1 MAAASAS
8 VRYGGAAASASGG
21 GGGGAT
27 DALSRILAD
36 LCTRGTP
43 KDGASLSL
51 RKHVEEEARDLSG
64 DVFSRFMDQLY
75 ECISSLLESSDV
87 AENLGALRAIDE
99 LIDVDFGE
107 SASKVSKFSNYMRTI
122 FDVKRDPEV
131 LVLASQVLGHLAR
144 AGGAMTADEVEHQV
158 KTALDWLRGERV
170 EYRRF
175 AAVLILKVNAESLE
189 DSSDDVGLGFHI
201 GSREMAENASTVFNV
216 HISEFV
222 DAIWV
227 ALRDP
232 TLAVR
237 VRAVEALRACLRVIE
252 LRETRWRV
260 QWYYRMFEA
269 TQHGLGKN
277 APVHSI
283 HGSLL
288 AVGELLRNTGEFMM
302 SRFKEVAEIV
312 LRYLE
317 HRDRLVRL
325 SITSLLPRIAH
336 FLRDRF
342 VINYLTICM
351 DHILA
356 VLRIPAERA
365 SGFIAL
371 GEMAGAL
378 DGELLNYLPTITY
391 HLRDAIAP
399 RRGKPSLEALACV
412 GSFAKAMGPAMEP
425 HVRSL
430 LDAMFSSGLSSTLV
444 EALEQISIRF
454 TLILVPFCCQWL
466 SFVGLVAREGVDHSI
481 SSAPTMQYPVQ
492 GAAAARG
499 NMINTTQQVPELS
512 NSALVQLSL
521 QTLARF
527 NFKGHELLEF
537 ARDSVVVYLEDEDG
551 ATRRDAALCC
561 CRLVANSFS
570 GVSCAQFG
578 SSRSSRTG
586 GKRRCLVEEI
596 VGKLLIA
603 AVGDADVS
611 VRKSVFSSL
620 HGNEGFDEYLAQA
633 DSLGGV
639 FIALNDEEFAVRE
652 YAILVAGRLSERN
665 PAYVLPA
672 LRRHLIQLLTYLEQ
686 SGDSKCREESAK
698 LLGCLIRSCERL
710 ILPYIAPIHK
720 VLVAKLKEGSGV
732 NANNGVVNGILVTV
746 GELAKAVSVTS
757 LCSAMDCFLAYFPG
771 NLQILAGEGGFALRQ
786 YLSELMPLIVDALL
800 DGASVA
806 KREVAVA
813 TLGQVAQSTG
823 YVISPYNE
831 YPQLLGLLLKLLN
844 GELPWSTRRE
854 VLKVLGIMGAL
865 DPHIHKRNQQSL
877 PRPHGEVVR
886 AASDMGQHIRSM
898 DELPMDLL
906 PSLATSEDYYS
917 TVAINS
923 LMRILRD
930 PSLSSYHQKVVGSLM
945 FIFKVLPDLFH
956 IVRTC
961 EDGLKEYITWKL
973 GTLVS
978 IARQHIRKYLP
989 DLLGLISELW
999 SSFSSP
1005 GTNRPVHGSPILHLV
1020 EQLCL
1025 ALNDEFRTH
1034 LRSILPCCIQ
1044 ALSDAER
1051 RSDYTYVLDILHTLE
1066 VFGGN
1071 LDEHMH
1077 LLLPALIR
1085 LFKVD
1090 ASVDVRR
1097 AAIKTLT
1104 RLIPRVQVIGHTSAL
1119 VYHLKLV
1126 LDGKNDD
1133 LRKDAVDALCC
1144 LAHALGEDFF
1154 IFIPSIHKL
1163 LLKHRLRHKEFEE
1176 IEGRLQRREP
1186 LILGSSA
1193 QNKTQHHPL
1202 EVISDPLNDMENDP
1216 YEEGSE
1222 MSKQLRSHQ
1231 VNDGRL
1237 RTAGEASQRSTK
1249 EDWAEWMRHFSI
1261 ELLKESPSPALRTCA
1276 KLAQLQP
1283 FVGRELFAAGFVSCW
1298 GQLNESNQKQ
1308 IVRSLEM
1315 AFSSPNITP
1324 EILATL
1330 LNLVRHSAEWTSM
1343 NLCYQQHESKAEF
1356 MEHDKNP
1363 LPIDIR
1369 LLGALAE
1376 KHVNITVATGN
1387 TFYQCRAFAKA
1398 LHYKEMEFE
1407 GARSKKMDANQVAVV
1422 EALIHINN
1430 QLHQHEAA
1438 VGILTYAQQRLD
1450 VQLKESW
1457 YEKLQRWDD
1466 ALKAYAIKATQATS
1480 PHLVL
1485 DATLGKMR
1493 CLAALARWEEL
1504 NNLCKEYWTPAE
1516 PSARLEMAPMAA
1528 NAAWNMGE
1536 WDQMTEYV
1544 SRLDDGDETKPRILG
1559 NTAATGDG
1567 SSNGAF
1573 FRAVL
1578 LVRRGKHDEARDYIE
1593 RARKCLA
1600 TELAALV
1607 LESYDRA
1614 YSNMVRV
1621 QQLSELEEVID
1632 YCTLPKE
1639 NVSVGAEGKS
1649 ALIRNMWT
1657 ERIQGAKRNVEL
1669 HPAAAAAYGV
1679 RTEVHKYD
1687 YSILFFNMLYYVKVW
1702 QALLPVRAL
1711 VLRPTEDIDTWLKF
1725 ASLCRKSGRISQ
1737 ARSTLIKLLQVE
1749 PEASLGKLSY
1759 QGPPQVIYAYL
1770 KYQWALG
1777 EDIKRK
1783 EAFAWLQDLVVE
1795 LSGTTDAS
1803 PGMAA
1808 GTISTS
1814 PSVPLLARVC
1824 RKLGTWMWTLSPRLD
1839 EDTIQEILMSLRNAT
1854 QCATNWAKAWHMWA
1868 LFNTAVMSH
1877 YTLRGFPAV
1886 AGQYVVAAVT
1896 GYFHSIAHAA
1906 TAKGVDDSLQDI
1918 LRLLTLWFNHGATV
1932 DVQMALQNGFAYVSI
1947 DTWLVVL
1954 PQIIARIQ
1962 SNNHAVRELIQSLL
1976 VRIGRVHPQALM
1988 YPLLV
1993 ACKSISTLRKAAA
2006 QEVVDKVRQHSGNLV
2021 DQAQLVSKELIRV
2034 AILWHEKWHEAL
2046 EEASRLYFG
2055 ERNIE
2060 GMLKALEP
2068 LHEALEEGPTTLME
2082 HTFIQAYGRE
2092 LMEAYECCMKY
2103 KRTGQESELT
2113 QAWDLYYH
2121 VFRRIDKQLPSL
2133 STLDLKASIKIHF
2146 YSVSPELLL
2155 CLNLELAVPGTYRA
2169 GAPLVTIS
2177 SFAPQL
2183 LVITSKQRPRKLTIR
2198 GSDGEDYSFL
2208 LKGHE
2213 DLRQDERVMQLF
2225 GLVNTLL
2232 KNSRN
2237 TAEKDLS
2244 IQRYSVIPLSPNSGL
2259 IGWVPNC
2266 DTLHHLIREYRD
2278 ARKLPLNEE
2287 HKLML
2292 AFAPDYDRLPLIAK
2306 VEVFEHALNNTDG
2319 NDLARVLWLK
2329 SRTSEVWLDRRT
2341 NYTRSLAVMSM
2352 VGYLLGLGDR
2362 HPSNLML
2369 HRYSGKIL
2377 HIDFGDCFEASMNRE
2392 KFPEKVPFRL
2402 TRMLVK
2408 AMEVSGIEGNFRTT
2422 CENVMYVLRT
2432 NRDSVMAM
2440 MEAFVHDPLINW
2452 RLFNFTEVQ
2461 QMSNFASTH
2470 VQPVVNSEESA
2481 PTRELPQPQRGA
2493 RERELLQAVNQLGDA
2508 NEVLNERAVSV
2519 MARMSN
2525 KLTGRDFSSSA
2536 SISST
2541 INSAQHAVDHSTLIA
2556 GDTREVEH
2564 GLPVKHQFTPTR
2576 APPPFGLLLH
2586 CALSLW
2592 RYLSLAELRSRAT
2605 NWPRQHGPRS
2615 QLCSPS
2621 PPPPVGRLLPR
2632 ALSFAAPLSRRI
2644 EAPRAR
2650 GAATESERKEEDDQW
2665 GEGTTSGGGDQWG
2678 RGRDGGYDRF
2688 GGGGGDDHH
2697 RGEARRGELRGTSL
2711 SPISPFS
2718 PLSSLHLHSSELVQ
2732 LSGVGRNEMFRSLIF
2747 KDRNIEVSW
2756 PCLKSSIRSARS
2768 AFNPRFL
2775 RFFAREADFGTRG
2788 ANFRSTTSTA
2798 AMELLGL
2805 MDNALRF
2812 RCCKGGNS
2820 ELYWLSLCGDLVKG
2834 INICVVQ
2841 LGYQLQREMEES
2853 IGSMKVVSKGQVRWN
2868 DRMDKIMI
2876 EIILEEYGFGNA
2888 SVSDLDLETG
2898 MSESILDVKHQPN
2911 GQTLKATDSSSI
2923 IPFHSNPHL
2932 IY

>member
-8 VRYGGAAASASGG
+8 IRYGGGAASASASGA
-21 GGGGAT
+21 GAT

-36 LCTRGTP
+36 LCTRGNP

-75 ECISSLLESSDV
+75 EHISSLLESSDV

-122 FDVKRDPEV
+122 FEVKRDSEV
-131 LVLASQVLGHLAR
+131 LVIASQVLGHLAR

-175 AAVLILKVNAESLE
+175 AAVLILK
-189 DSSDDVGLGFHI
+189 
-201 GSREMAENASTVFNV
+201 EMAENASTVFNV

-232 TLAVR
+232 MLAVR

-269 TQHGLGKN
+269 TQEGLGKT

-302 SRFKEVAEIV
+302 SRYREVAEIV

-444 EALEQISIRF
+444 EALEQISISIPSMLPTIQDR
-454 TLILVPFCCQWL
+454 LLECISLAL
-466 SFVGLVAREGVDHSI
+466 SKAHYAQSR
-481 SSAPTMQYPVQ
+481 Q

-499 NMINTTQQVPELS
+499 NMITTTQQVPELS

-551 ATRRDAALCC
+551 STRRDAALCC
-561 CRLVANSFS
+561 CRLVSNSFS
-570 GVSCAQFG
+570 GISCAQFG
-578 SSRSSRTG
+578 SSRSNRTG

-611 VRKSVFSSL
+611 VRNSVFSSL

-698 LLGCLIRSCERL
+698 LLGYLIRSCERL

-746 GELAKAVSVTS
+746 GELAKAKT
-757 LCSAMDCFLAYFPG
+757 LASSGFGFQMPV
-771 NLQILAGEGGFALRQ
+771 QGGFALRQ

-865 DPHIHKRNQQSL
+865 DPHIHKRNQQTL

-886 AASDMGQHIRSM
+886 AASDTGQHIRSM

-999 SSFSSP
+999 SSFSLP

-1051 RSDYTYVLDILHTLE
+1051 CNDYTYVLDILHTLE

-1104 RLIPRVQVIGHTSAL
+1104 RLIPRVQVIGHISAL

-1193 QNKTQHHPL
+1193 QKKTQHYPL

-1222 MSKQLRSHQ
+1222 MSKQLRNHQ

-1298 GQLNESNQKQ
+1298 GQLNESNQQQ

-1330 LNLVRHSAEWTSM
+1330 LNL
-1343 NLCYQQHESKAEF
+1343 HESKISYPLSAEF
-1356 MEHDKNP
+1356 MEHDKKP

-1376 KHVNITVATGN
+1376 K
-1387 TFYQCRAFAKA
+1387 CRAFAKA

-1466 ALKAYAIKATQATS
+1466 ALKAYAIKAAQATS

-1485 DATLGKMR
+1485 DATLDSFANLINSGLRLFVVVSIVVEFFIAAHLPSSSLRCQEVKPFRICNPLSVYISISLEIPYQRKMR

-1578 LVRRGKHDEARDYIE
+1578 LVRRGKHDEAREYIE

-1600 TELAALV
+1600 TELAALAESRSRERESGRPRVVGGGGEGATGRCTGFDQQRKVRASEGRGKGRRGQGCEEAAQGLKPTRGDEGRPRVVARLEGGGEVAAEGGWRVEERLLPEVEVEVEV

-1632 YCTLPKE
+1632 YCTLPMG
-1639 NVSVGAEGKS
+1639 NASAGAEGKR

-1657 ERIQGAKRNVEL
+1657 ERIQGAKRNVE
-1669 HPAAAAAYGV
+1669 
-1679 RTEVHKYD
+1679 
-1687 YSILFFNMLYYVKVW
+1687 VW

-1711 VLRPTEDIDTWLKF
+1711 VLPPTEDIDTWLKF

-1749 PEASLGKLSY
+1749 PEASFGNLAY
-1759 QGPPQVIYAYL
+1759 QGPPQVIYAHL

-1783 EAFAWLQDLVVE
+1783 EAFARLQDLAME
-1795 LSGTTDAS
+1795 LSGTTDAT
-1803 PGMAA
+1803 PGLAA
-1808 GTISTS
+1808 GTISSS

-1877 YTLRGFPAV
+1877 YTVRGFPDV

-1976 VRIGRVHPQALM
+1976 VRIGHVHPQ
-1988 YPLLV
+1988 P
-1993 ACKSISTLRKAAA
+1993 
-2006 QEVVDKVRQHSGNLV
+2006 
-2021 DQAQLVSKELIRV
+2021 
-2034 AILWHEKWHEAL
+2034 
-2046 EEASRLYFG
+2046 
-2055 ERNIE
+2055 
-2060 GMLKALEP
+2060 
-2068 LHEALEEGPTTLME
+2068 
-2082 HTFIQAYGRE
+2082 
-2092 LMEAYECCMKY
+2092 
-2103 KRTGQESELT
+2103 
-2113 QAWDLYYH
+2113 
-2121 VFRRIDKQLPSL
+2121 
-2133 STLDLKASIKIHF
+2133 
-2146 YSVSPELLL
+2146 
-2155 CLNLELAVPGTYRA
+2155 
-2169 GAPLVTIS
+2169 
-2177 SFAPQL
+2177 
-2183 LVITSKQRPRKLTIR
+2183 
-2198 GSDGEDYSFL
+2198 
-2208 LKGHE
+2208 
-2213 DLRQDERVMQLF
+2213 
-2225 GLVNTLL
+2225 
-2232 KNSRN
+2232 
-2237 TAEKDLS
+2237 
-2244 IQRYSVIPLSPNSGL
+2244 
-2259 IGWVPNC
+2259 
-2266 DTLHHLIREYRD
+2266 
-2278 ARKLPLNEE
+2278 
-2287 HKLML
+2287 
-2292 AFAPDYDRLPLIAK
+2292 
-2306 VEVFEHALNNTDG
+2306 
-2319 NDLARVLWLK
+2319 
-2329 SRTSEVWLDRRT
+2329 
-2341 NYTRSLAVMSM
+2341 
-2352 VGYLLGLGDR
+2352 
-2362 HPSNLML
+2362 
-2369 HRYSGKIL
+2369 
-2377 HIDFGDCFEASMNRE
+2377 
-2392 KFPEKVPFRL
+2392 
-2402 TRMLVK
+2402 
-2408 AMEVSGIEGNFRTT
+2408 
-2422 CENVMYVLRT
+2422 
-2432 NRDSVMAM
+2432 
-2440 MEAFVHDPLINW
+2440 
-2452 RLFNFTEVQ
+2452 
-2461 QMSNFASTH
+2461 
-2470 VQPVVNSEESA
+2470 
-2481 PTRELPQPQRGA
+2481 
-2493 RERELLQAVNQLGDA
+2493 
-2508 NEVLNERAVSV
+2508 
-2519 MARMSN
+2519 
-2525 KLTGRDFSSSA
+2525 
-2536 SISST
+2536 
-2541 INSAQHAVDHSTLIA
+2541 
-2556 GDTREVEH
+2556 
-2564 GLPVKHQFTPTR
+2564 
-2576 APPPFGLLLH
+2576 
-2586 CALSLW
+2586 
-2592 RYLSLAELRSRAT
+2592 
-2605 NWPRQHGPRS
+2605 
-2615 QLCSPS
+2615 
-2621 PPPPVGRLLPR
+2621 
-2632 ALSFAAPLSRRI
+2632 
-2644 EAPRAR
+2644 
-2650 GAATESERKEEDDQW
+2650 
-2665 GEGTTSGGGDQWG
+2665 
-2678 RGRDGGYDRF
+2678 
-2688 GGGGGDDHH
+2688 
-2697 RGEARRGELRGTSL
+2697 
-2711 SPISPFS
+2711 
-2718 PLSSLHLHSSELVQ
+2718 
-2732 LSGVGRNEMFRSLIF
+2732 
-2747 KDRNIEVSW
+2747 
-2756 PCLKSSIRSARS
+2756 
-2768 AFNPRFL
+2768 
-2775 RFFAREADFGTRG
+2775 RG
-2788 ANFRSTTSTA
+2788 ANIVTLSSRVSNKSNRLHCTPPLDDLDQPAASCDSGQELSTQ
-2798 AMELLGL
+2798 LLK
-2805 MDNALRF
+2805 
-2812 RCCKGGNS
+2812 C
-2820 ELYWLSLCGDLVKG
+2820 
-2834 INICVVQ
+2834 
-2841 LGYQLQREMEES
+2841 
-2853 IGSMKVVSKGQVRWN
+2853 
-2868 DRMDKIMI
+2868 
-2876 EIILEEYGFGNA
+2876 
-2888 SVSDLDLETG
+2888 SVSRSQHCRQVALSGQRRDA
-2898 MSESILDVKHQPN
+2898 ILDEWRGITTIAH
-2911 GQTLKATDSSSI
+2911 LKRGALQGGMVGGIVRKLCPMKPVEPVFGALTDEASQISLKTAINHFGLAISLRMI
-2923 IPFHSNPHL
+2923 SRTPI
-2932 IY
+2932 